1 MTKQKETLSFQAEVK
16 QLLQL
21 MIHSLYSNKEIA
33 VRELISNASDAADK
47 LRFEALEKNDLYE
60 KDSELKI
67 WVDFDKDK
75 KTITISD
82 NGIGMSRDDIV
93 KNIGTIAKS
102 GTKEFLKKLS
112 GDQAK
117 DANLIGQFGVG
128 FYSAFIISDEV
139 TLESRKAGAKTG
151 SRWVSKG
158 DGEFSLESI
167 DKKSRGTSVILSLK
181 KDAEEFL
188 DEYRLKEIIKKYS
201 DHITLPIV
209 MKKFEFK
216 DGKSIRTEEDEVV
229 NDASAIWARNK
240 KDIKPKEY
248 EEFYKN
254 LTYDQEPPLS
264 IFHNRVEGNQ
274 EYISLLFI
282 PSKAPFDLY
291 DRDKAQGVKLYA
303 KRIFIMEANEKLIP
317 QYLRFMKGVIDSSDL
332 PLNVSREIL
341 QDSKALESIRSGT
354 VKKTLTA
361 LEDMAKKKP
370 DDFKKFWSEFGLV
383 LKEGPAEDF
392 ANREKIARL
401 LRFAS
406 TFDESD
412 AQSVSLADYISR
424 MKSEQEVIY
433 YITADSFLAAKNS
446 PHLEIF
452 KKKKIEVLL
461 LGDRVD
467 EWLMSNLPEVSGK
480 KFQSIAKGDLDL
492 GKLEDES
499 EKVAKKDIEEKS
511 KSLVEKI
518 AKSLGDKIKEV
529 KVTHRLTDSPACLV
543 VGENDI
549 SGNLERILKAAGQN
563 TPDIK
568 PVLEINPEHALIKK
582 LSAETDGK
590 VFDEYS
596 SVVFDQALISEGGQ
610 LEDPVGFVKRINELL
625 VK

>member
-47 LRFEALEKNDLYE
+47 LRFEALKKNDLYE

-75 KTITISD
+75 KTVTISD
-82 NGIGMSRDDIV
+82 NGIGMSRDDII

-128 FYSAFIISDEV
+128 FYSAFIIAEEV
-139 TLESRKAGAKTG
+139 TLESRKAGSKTG

-167 DKKSRGTSVILSLK
+167 DKKSRGTSVILTLK

-209 MKKFEFK
+209 MKKFDFK
-216 DGKSIRTEEDEVV
+216 DGKSIRTDEDEVV

-240 KDIKPKEY
+240 KDIKQKEY

-264 IFHNRVEGNQ
+264 VFHNRVEGNQ
-274 EYISLLFI
+274 EYVSLLFI

-354 VKKTLTA
+354 VKKILTA

-370 DDFKKFWSEFGLV
+370 DDFKKFSSEFGLV

-392 ANREKIARL
+392 TNREKIAGL

-412 AQSVSLADYISR
+412 EQSVGLTDYISR
-424 MKSEQEVIY
+424 MKPEQEVIY

-452 KKKKIEVLL
+452 NKKKIEVLL

-467 EWLMSNLPEVSGK
+467 EWLMSNLPEFSGK

-499 EKVAKKDIEEKS
+499 EKEAKKDIEEKS
-511 KSLVEKI
+511 KTLVEKI
-518 AKSLGDKIKEV
+518 TKSLGGKIKEV

-563 TPDIK
+563 TPDVK

-582 LSAETDGK
+582 LSAEKDQK
-590 VFDEYS
+590 AFDEYS

>member
-33 VRELISNASDAADK
+33 IRELISNASDAADK

-82 NGIGMSRDDIV
+82 NGIGMSRDDII

-392 ANREKIARL
+392 ANREKIAGL

-412 AQSVSLADYISR
+412 AQSVSLEDYISR

>member
-33 VRELISNASDAADK
+33 IRELISNASDAADK

-158 DGEFSLESI
+158 DGEFSLEPI

-291 DRDKAQGVKLYA
+291 DRDKAQGLKLYA

-392 ANREKIARL
+392 ANREKIAGL

-424 MKSEQEVIY
+424 MKPEQEVIY

-511 KSLVEKI
+511 KPLVEKI

-582 LSAETDGK
+582 LSAEKDDK
-590 VFDEYS
+590 AFDEYS

>member
-1 MTKQKETLSFQAEVK
+1 MTKKKETLSFQAEVK

-47 LRFEALEKNDLYE
+47 LRFEALKKSDLYE
-60 KDSELKI
+60 NDSELKI
-67 WVDFDKDK
+67 WVDFDNDK

-82 NGIGMSRDDIV
+82 NGIGMSREDII

-128 FYSAFIISDEV
+128 FYSAFIISEEV
-139 TLESRKAGAKTG
+139 TLESRKAGEKSG

-158 DGEFSLESI
+158 DGEFSLETI

-248 EEFYKN
+248 DEFYKN
-254 LTYDQEPPLS
+254 LTYDQDPPLS
-264 IFHNRVEGNQ
+264 VFHNRVEGSQ
-274 EYISLLFI
+274 EYVSLLFI

-291 DRDKAQGVKLYA
+291 DRDKAHGVKLYA

-354 VKKTLTA
+354 VKKILSA
-361 LEDMAKKKP
+361 LEDMAKKKTEN
-370 DDFKKFWSEFGLV
+370 FKRFWNEFGLV

-392 ANREKIARL
+392 ANREKIAGL
-401 LRFAS
+401 LRFSS

-412 AQSVSLADYISR
+412 SQSVSLADYIGR
-424 MKSEQEVIY
+424 MKPEQEVIY

-452 KKKKIEVLL
+452 KKKNIEVIL

-499 EKVAKKDIEEKS
+499 EKDAKKDIEKKS
-511 KSLVEKI
+511 KTLVEKI
-518 AKSLGDKIKEV
+518 AKSLGNKIKEV

-582 LSAETDGK
+582 LNSEKDEKA
-590 VFDEYS
+590 FDEYS

-610 LEDPVGFVKRINELL
+610 LEDPVGFVKRINQLL

>member
-33 VRELISNASDAADK
+33 VRELISNASDAADN

-392 ANREKIARL
+392 ANREKIAGL

-424 MKSEQEVIY
+424 MKPEQEVIY

-511 KSLVEKI
+511 KTLVEKI

-582 LSAETDGK
+582 LSAEKDGK
-590 VFDEYS
+590 AFDEYS

>member
-151 SRWVSKG
+151 SRWISKG
-158 DGEFSLESI
+158 DGEFTLETI
-167 DKKSRGTSVILSLK
+167 EKKSRGTSVILSLK
-181 KDAEEFL
+181 KDAVEFL

-216 DGKSIRTEEDEVV
+216 DGESIRTEEDEVV

-264 IFHNRVEGNQ
+264 VFHNRVEGNQ
-274 EYISLLFI
+274 EYVSLLFI

-354 VKKTLTA
+354 VKKILTA

-392 ANREKIARL
+392 ANREKIAGL

-424 MKSEQEVIY
+424 MKPEQEVMY
-433 YITADSFLAAKNS
+433 YITADSFLGAKNS

-480 KFQSIAKGDLDL
+480 KFQSL
-492 GKLEDES
+492 
-499 EKVAKKDIEEKS
+499 
-511 KSLVEKI
+511 SLI
-518 AKSLGDKIKEV
+518 HI
-529 KVTHRLTDSPACLV
+529 
-543 VGENDI
+543 
-549 SGNLERILKAAGQN
+549 
-563 TPDIK
+563 
-568 PVLEINPEHALIKK
+568 
-582 LSAETDGK
+582 
-590 VFDEYS
+590 
-596 SVVFDQALISEGGQ
+596 
-610 LEDPVGFVKRINELL
+610 
-625 VK
+625 

>member
-47 LRFEALEKNDLYE
+47 LRFEALKKNDLYE

-67 WVDFDKDK
+67 WVDFDQDK

-139 TLESRKAGAKTG
+139 SLESRKAGSKTG

-158 DGEFSLESI
+158 DGEFTLETI
-167 DKKSRGTSVILSLK
+167 EKKSRGTSVILNLK

-216 DGKSIRTEEDEVV
+216 DGKSIRTEEEEVV

-240 KDIKPKEY
+240 KDIKQKEY

-264 IFHNRVEGNQ
+264 VFHNRVEGNQ
-274 EYISLLFI
+274 EYVSLLFI

-291 DRDKAQGVKLYA
+291 DRDKTQGVKLYA

-354 VKKTLTA
+354 VKKILSA
-361 LEDMAKKKP
+361 LEEMAKKKP

-392 ANREKIARL
+392 ANKEKIAGL

-412 AQSVSLADYISR
+412 AQSVSLSDYIGR
-424 MKSEQEVIY
+424 MKPEQEVIY

-452 KKKKIEVLL
+452 NKKKIEVLL

-467 EWLMSNLPEVSGK
+467 EWLMSNLPEFSGK

-499 EKVAKKDIEEKS
+499 EKEAKKDIEEKS
-511 KSLVEKI
+511 KTLVEKI
-518 AKSLGDKIKEV
+518 TKSLGDKIKEV

-582 LSAETDGK
+582 LSAEKDQK
-590 VFDEYS
+590 AFDEYS

>member
-392 ANREKIARL
+392 ANREKIAGL

-424 MKSEQEVIY
+424 MKPEQEVIY

-511 KSLVEKI
+511 KTLVEKI

-582 LSAETDGK
+582 LSAEKMVRPLMSIHQWYLTR
-590 VFDEYS
+590 
-596 SVVFDQALISEGGQ
+596 L
-610 LEDPVGFVKRINELL
+610 
-625 VK
+625 

>member
-167 DKKSRGTSVILSLK
+167 EKKSRGTSVILSLK

-392 ANREKIARL
+392 ANREKIAGL

-424 MKSEQEVIY
+424 MKPEQEVIY

-511 KSLVEKI
+511 KILVEKI

-568 PVLEINPEHALIKK
+568 PVLEINPDHALIKK
-582 LSAETDGK
+582 LSVEKDSKA
-590 VFDEYS
+590 FDEYS

>member
-1 MTKQKETLSFQAEVK
+1 MTKKKETLSFQAEVK

-47 LRFEALEKNDLYE
+47 LRFEALKKSDLYE
-60 KDSELKI
+60 NDSELKI
-67 WVDFDKDK
+67 WVDFDNDK

-82 NGIGMSRDDIV
+82 NGIGMSREDII

-128 FYSAFIISDEV
+128 FYSAFIISEEV
-139 TLESRKAGAKTG
+139 TLESRKAGEKSG

-158 DGEFSLESI
+158 DGEFSLETI

-248 EEFYKN
+248 DEFYKN
-254 LTYDQEPPLS
+254 LTYDQDPPLS
-264 IFHNRVEGNQ
+264 VFHNRVEGSQ
-274 EYISLLFI
+274 EYVSLLFI

-354 VKKTLTA
+354 VKKILSA
-361 LEDMAKKKP
+361 LEDMAKKKTE
-370 DDFKKFWSEFGLV
+370 DFKKFWNEFGLV

-392 ANREKIARL
+392 ANREKIAGL
-401 LRFAS
+401 LRFSS

-412 AQSVSLADYISR
+412 SQSVSLADYIGR
-424 MKSEQEVIY
+424 MKPEQEVIY

-452 KKKKIEVLL
+452 KKKNIEVIL

-499 EKVAKKDIEEKS
+499 EKDAKKDIEKKS
-511 KSLVEKI
+511 KTLVEKI
-518 AKSLGDKIKEV
+518 AKSLGNKIKEV

-568 PVLEINPEHALIKK
+568 PILEINPEHALIKK
-582 LSAETDGK
+582 LNSEKDEKA
-590 VFDEYS
+590 FDEYS

-610 LEDPVGFVKRINELL
+610 LEDPVGFVKRINQLL

>member
-151 SRWVSKG
+151 SRWISKG
-158 DGEFSLESI
+158 DGEFTLETI
-167 DKKSRGTSVILSLK
+167 EKKSRGTSVILSLK

-216 DGKSIRTEEDEVV
+216 DGESIRTEEDEVV

-264 IFHNRVEGNQ
+264 VFHNRVEGNQ
-274 EYISLLFI
+274 EYVSLLFI

-354 VKKTLTA
+354 VKKILTA

-392 ANREKIARL
+392 ANREKIAGL

-424 MKSEQEVIY
+424 MKPEQEVIY
-433 YITADSFLAAKNS
+433 YITADSFLGAKNS

-511 KSLVEKI
+511 KTLVEKI

-568 PVLEINPEHALIKK
+568 PVLEINPKHALIKK
-582 LSAETDGK
+582 LSAEKDGK
-590 VFDEYS
+590 AFDEYS

>member
-392 ANREKIARL
+392 ANREKIAGL

-412 AQSVSLADYISR
+412 AQSVSLEDYISR

-511 KSLVEKI
+511 KTLVEKI

>member
-392 ANREKIARL
+392 ANREKIAGL

-424 MKSEQEVIY
+424 MKPEQEVIY

-511 KSLVEKI
+511 KTLVEKI

-582 LSAETDGK
+582 LSAEKMVRSLMSIHQWYLTR
-590 VFDEYS
+590 
-596 SVVFDQALISEGGQ
+596 L
-610 LEDPVGFVKRINELL
+610 
-625 VK
+625 

>member
-33 VRELISNASDAADK
+33 IRELISNASDAADK

-392 ANREKIARL
+392 ANREKIAGL

-467 EWLMSNLPEVSGK
+467 EWLMSNLPEVSDK

-511 KSLVEKI
+511 KTLVEKI

-582 LSAETDGK
+582 LSAEKDGK
-590 VFDEYS
+590 AFDEYS

>member
-47 LRFEALEKNDLYE
+47 LRFEALKKNDLYE

-67 WVDFDKDK
+67 WVDFDQDK

-139 TLESRKAGAKTG
+139 TLESRKAGSKTG

-158 DGEFSLESI
+158 DGEFTLETI
-167 DKKSRGTSVILSLK
+167 EKKSRGTSVILSLK

-216 DGKSIRTEEDEVV
+216 DGKSIRTEEEEVV

-240 KDIKPKEY
+240 KDIKQKEY

-264 IFHNRVEGNQ
+264 VFHNRVEGNQ
-274 EYISLLFI
+274 EYVSLLFI

-291 DRDKAQGVKLYA
+291 DRDKTQGVKLYA

-354 VKKTLTA
+354 VKKILSA
-361 LEDMAKKKP
+361 LEEMAKKKP

-392 ANREKIARL
+392 ANKEKIAGL

-412 AQSVSLADYISR
+412 AQSVSLSDYIGR
-424 MKSEQEVIY
+424 MKPEQEVIY

-452 KKKKIEVLL
+452 NKKKIEVLL

-467 EWLMSNLPEVSGK
+467 EWLMSNLPEFSGK

-499 EKVAKKDIEEKS
+499 EKEAKKDIEEKS
-511 KSLVEKI
+511 KTLVEKI
-518 AKSLGDKIKEV
+518 TKSLGDKIKEV

-582 LSAETDGK
+582 LSAEKDQK
-590 VFDEYS
+590 AFDEYS